1 MRLRRILTLATVA
14 VAAIVAGA
22 AVFVARMDLN
32 QYKPL
37 IAEKAQAATGRKLQI
52 SGDIHLV
59 ASLVP
64 SLAVDGI
71 RFENAK
77 FGTRPEM
84 VKAKRLEAQV
94 ALLPLLR
101 GRVEIRRL
109 SLVAPDILLETD
121 DKGHGN
127 WQFAAT
133 QTSAAPTAAPA
144 AAATPLDLPY
154 LAELVIE
161 DGLITYRDGVTG
173 RSRKLEVGHLAARS
187 TGRDDPLS
195 IAFDG
200 AYEGMPVTV
209 DGKLGA
215 LSGLDGARPFPVDLS
230 VSAAGADVALSG
242 TVLHPLAPSAADL
255 ALNISGKDLSGW
267 ASFAKAALPARPYSL
282 AAKLAFRN
290 RRFDLADLQA
300 KLGVSDL
307 TGTAS
312 LDLNGARPRIAAT
325 LSAQHFDMADVI
337 PEPEADG
344 RPVKPRGNDRLF
356 SADPLD
362 LSALRQVDGNVAL
375 NAASLMVG
383 GFDLRDMA
391 VVLSLDD
398 GRLLAQPFAARLA
411 DGMLTGQSDLRVPAN
426 GPANLA
432 LNLQAEKLD
441 LKALGGAFNAGD
453 ILTGQGDLL
462 VDLKGQGGSVRALM
476 ASLNGR
482 ANWVMGKG
490 RVKSGYVDLLGADL
504 LRFAASAGSHG
515 SDATAVNCLVARFDV
530 EKGIATSKGIL
541 FDTDRMT
548 VKGEGT
554 VNLGNERL
562 ALLFTPR
569 PKETSLIN
577 LAMPWRVEGS
587 LQSPAVSVDQ
597 GALAERAAGAL
608 LSAVNPLALLVPMVT
623 ASNGEQNPCLA
634 ALQGGAPKP
643 AAAGPASEGG
653 VRGFLDSLIPR
664 R

>member
-1 MRLRRILTLATVA
+1 MRLRKILTFAVVA
-14 VAAIVAGA
+14 VAVLVTAAAIV
-22 AVFVARMDLN
+22 VARMDLN

-121 DKGHGN
+121 DKGRGN
-127 WQFAAT
+127 WEFA
-133 QTSAAPTAAPA
+133 AAPA
-144 AAATPLDLPY
+144 SASGPVAPKAEAALDLPY
-154 LAELVIE
+154 LAELMIE
-161 DGLITYRDGVTG
+161 DGLVTYRDGVTG
-173 RSRKLEVGHLAARS
+173 RSTKLEVAQLKAHS

-195 IAFDG
+195 IDFDG
-200 AYEGMPVTV
+200 AYDGMPVAV
-209 DGKLGA
+209 QGALGA
-215 LSGLDGARPFPVDLS
+215 LSGLDAARPFPVDLTAH
-230 VSAAGADVALSG
+230 VAGADLGLKG
-242 TVLHPLAPSAADL
+242 TVLHPLAPRAAEL
-255 ALNISGKDLSGW
+255 ALTLSGGDLSGW
-267 ASFAKAALPARPYSL
+267 TAFAKTALPTVPYRL
-282 AAKLAFRN
+282 AANVSFRD
-290 RRFDLADLQA
+290 RKIALSDLQA
-300 KLGVSDL
+300 KLGGSDL
-307 TGTAS
+307 AGTAS
-312 LDLNGARPRIAAT
+312 LDMNGARPRIAAT
-325 LSAQHFDMADVI
+325 LSANRFDASDVM
-337 PEPEADG
+337 PPPDG
-344 RPVKPRGNDRLF
+344 NARPNGERGGERLF
-356 SADPLD
+356 SAAPLD

-398 GRLLAQPFAARLA
+398 GRLLAQPLAAGLA
-411 DGMLTGQSDLRVPAN
+411 DGMLTGQGELKVPAS
-426 GPANLA
+426 GPANVA
-432 LNLQAEKLD
+432 LTFQAEKLD
-441 LKALGGAFNAGD
+441 LKSLGGSFGAGD
-453 ILTGQGDLL
+453 ILTGRGDLL
-462 VDLKGQGGSVRALM
+462 VDLKGQGASVRALM
-476 ASLNGR
+476 GSLNGR

-504 LRFAASAGSHG
+504 LRFAASAGSHN

-530 EKGIATSKGIL
+530 AKGVATSQGIL

-577 LAMPWRVEGS
+577 LAMPWRVEGT
-587 LQSPAVSVDQ
+587 LKSPAVSVDQ

-623 ASNGEQNPCLA
+623 ATNSEQNPCLA

-643 AAAGPASEGG
+643 AATGAAGSESG